1 VEINRS
7 GPEEVIPWVDVALVM
22 KRGGQCS
29 SSSVVPETNLPG
41 RSVDPGPGQGR
52 GLSMHDQNNDI
63 AAALDR
69 LHAGGWSI
77 GDTAFH
83 DIEHGRVVWVISGTN
98 GENQIRAEGATR
110 PKAWRRALDQAAAV
124 SMLPGRPR
132 PARE

>member
-1 VEINRS
+1 MRDDQGDEIAN
-7 GPEEVIPWVDVALVM
+7 
-22 KRGGQCS
+22 
-29 SSSVVPETNLPG
+29 
-41 RSVDPGPGQGR
+41 
-52 GLSMHDQNNDI
+52 
-63 AAALDR
+63 ALDR

-77 GDTAFH
+77 GDTAFYVEGGGLVH
-83 DIEHGRVVWVISGTN
+83 VVIGSN